1 MIAIKFMLRGM
12 AGIKIVPFILLL
24 LSCSAKEYS
33 YISETDFSE
42 IIRMEK
48 KGGFDVLARI
58 DAMTVVG
65 NKLLVRADQSTN
77 IFSLYDLNGEV
88 RKTWGNK
95 GRAPGEY
102 MVPMI
107 SKVDFN
113 SFMVYDIPI
122 ERKEYYLIN
131 GDSLFMQESI
141 KLNNM
146 HDMPLSIHSMNK
158 NTIVYDR
165 RQPKELSI
173 YKYHDDGT
181 IIHITS
187 MEDYKEIYSD
197 SKVYMGYME
206 INPMG
211 DCFVYAFQYID
222 GFDIYDMQGNAI
234 CKVRRESF
242 KTPSNSDYSLQK
254 TYCFAIDKSENGFL
268 LYRVNYSGNELM
280 NNLSCV
286 TYIEEYDWSGNP
298 IRRYELPLFASNIA
312 YIGNGEFMVYDAY
325 SEDESIKHFAPSYQ

>member
-1 MIAIKFMLRGM
+1 MIAIKFMFRGM

-24 LSCSAKEYS
+24 WSCSAKEYS

-42 IIRMEK
+42 TIRMEK

-102 MVPMI
+102 MIPMI
-107 SKVDFN
+107 SKVDSN

-131 GDSLFMQESI
+131 HDTVFIQESVT
-141 KLNNM
+141 LRNM
-146 HDMPLSIHSMNK
+146 YDMPLSICCMNK
-158 NTIVYDR
+158 NTILYDR

-173 YKYHDDGT
+173 FQYTDNGATKL
-181 IIHITS
+181 ITS
-187 MEDYKEIYSD
+187 LDDYKEIYPD
-197 SKVYMGYME
+197 SKVYMGYLE
-206 INPMG
+206 INPMQ

-222 GFDIYDMQGNAI
+222 GFDIYDIQGNVV

-242 KTPSNSDYSLQK
+242 KTPSQSDYSLQK

-268 LYRVNYSGNELM
+268 LYRVNYSGEELM
-280 NNLSCV
+280 NNSSCV
-286 TYIEEYDWSGNP
+286 TYVEEFGWSGNP

-325 SEDESIKHFAPSYQ
+325 SENESIKYFAPSY